1 MSFSSNKPDDRK
13 QTDNQSIPQT
23 TDMNVKLYKYKQYK
37 LKQYVGIM
45 PINKQKSSPFYIQ
58 LISYLFLR

>member
-23 TDMNVKLYKYKQYK
+23 TDMNVKLYKYK